1 MTTAE
6 TLKPESAGTSD
17 HDDHF
22 ELPYDPVGD
31 RMGMWIFLFTEILL
45 FGTLFIAYAVYLKL
59 YTWQFT
65 VGSAELSIAMGAT
78 NTVVLLTSSLTVA
91 LAIAAIERGD
101 KRLSLKLLDV
111 TLLFALVFLV
121 IKSFE
126 WAGKIQHGLYPGSE
140 RLKDMTYGENIFYSL
155 YFTMTGFHALHVII
169 GAALILWAR
178 VRIEKGLITPERYVM
193 LENVGLYWHL
203 VDLVWIF
210 LFPLFYLIH

>member
-1 MTTAE
+1 MSHAAT
-6 TLKPESAGTSD
+6 

-22 ELPYDPVGD
+22 ELPYDPVGA
-31 RMGMWIFLFTEILL
+31 RIGMWLFLFTEVLL

-59 YTWQFT
+59 YTWSFT
-65 VGSAELSIAMGAT
+65 MGSQELSIAMGAT

-101 KRLSLKLLDV
+101 KKRALRMLDITRV
-111 TLLFALVFLV
+111 FALIVLV

-126 WAGKIQHGLYPGSE
+126 WGGKFSHGLYPGSQ
-140 RLKDMTYGENIFYSL
+140 RLLDMTQGENIFYSL

-169 GAALILWAR
+169 GGALILWAR
-178 VRIEKGLITPERYVM
+178 VRIERDKITPERYVM